1 MCSTYHV
8 GLPHTMLLL
17 GGVGGDSNGAGCALV
32 VVVVATAEADCSK
45 GGTRV
50 WPMNIIC
57 TGGGLEELFREN
69 IMLRWD
75 EKKNIPVRI

>member
-1 MCSTYHV
+1 
-8 GLPHTMLLL
+8 MLLL
-17 GGVGGDSNGAGCALV
+17 GGVGGDGNDDSVGCTGVGLAG
-32 VVVVATAEADCSK
+32 CSK

-75 EKKNIPVRI
+75 EKKNIYL